1 VVTSKEHSGDGS
13 SDLRFHLEDSCAH
26 CSKPISLDVKASEI
40 AALDPE
46 TVWVQQGGG

>member
-1 VVTSKEHSGDGS
+1 VVTSNDPSGDGS

-26 CSKPISLDVKASEI
+26 CSKPISMEVRGGEI
-40 AALDPE
+40 AAMDPE